1 MRENAD
7 IKDLNAWRILMNFLC
22 IYLGEG
28 RGGYTDACICMGTHS
43 QPLLQNRLMDV
54 YKTWQGWSNHGPAH
68 AYKLF
73 GQIRPEVEPRRRKNR
88 SMRGPFSKRLL
99 LQIGMQQQQTECIL
113 VSWIEISWL
122 FAVHTDFT
130 NLTVML
136 SNLLRNL
143 TFNRSAHC
151 TQVSDRAPWGSCFN
165 HHSARKVGK
174 AAAKSQCIKWPKI
187 INIFVI
193 KIPNYR
199 DNTSK
204 IHQWVMLKLK
214 SKEMRLDL

>member
-28 RGGYTDACICMGTHS
+28 RGGCTNACICMGTHS

-68 AYKLF
+68 AYRLF
-73 GQIRPEVEPRRRKNR
+73 GQIRPEVEPRRRKNG
-88 SMRGPFSKRLL
+88 SMRGPFSKGLL
-99 LQIGMQQQQTECIL
+99 LQIRMQQKQTECIL
-113 VSWIEISWL
+113 VSWIKISWL
-122 FAVHTDFT
+122 FAVYTDFT

-136 SNLLRNL
+136 SDLLRNL

-151 TQVSDRAPWGSCFN
+151 TQVSD
-165 HHSARKVGK
+165 
-174 AAAKSQCIKWPKI
+174 QCPLGLLLTSSLKPLNWFQR
-187 INIFVI
+187 NL
-193 KIPNYR
+193 
-199 DNTSK
+199 TGSK
-204 IHQWVMLKLK
+204 I
-214 SKEMRLDL
+214 

>member
-1 MRENAD
+1 
-7 IKDLNAWRILMNFLC
+7 
-22 IYLGEG
+22 
-28 RGGYTDACICMGTHS
+28 MGTHS

-68 AYKLF
+68 AYRLF
-73 GQIRPEVEPRRRKNR
+73 GQIRPEVEPRRRKNG
-88 SMRGPFSKRLL
+88 SMRGPFSKGLL

-151 TQVSDRAPWGSCFN
+151 TQVSDQCPLGLLFN
-165 HHSARKVGK
+165 INSWLLRK
-174 AAAKSQCIKWPKI
+174 PKI
-187 INIFVI
+187 IKGCLFYLLVI
-193 KIPNYR
+193 SFLPDCN
-199 DNTSK
+199 
-204 IHQWVMLKLK
+204 WVMY
-214 SKEMRLDL
+214 RYDLFFKNPIFTSVT